1 MEPAVSAALDF
12 KAMLEAALRGPSFP
26 CMSTITLFRIFQIGL
41 SMNWLLALHFKMVFT
56 KYGLCVAVG
65 RPCKQVVSN

>member
-26 CMSTITLFRIFQIGL
+26 CMSTLIFWRIFQIAL
-41 SMNWLLALHFKMVFT
+41 FYKLAFDLVFKNSVEEKAVLL
-56 KYGLCVAVG
+56 
-65 RPCKQVVSN
+65 VVLNGD